1 MNASAR
7 MTRLRLQWQ
16 SLPRRQ
22 RLLAA
27 VAGGVIV
34 GALVWWVALGPAL
47 STLRNA
53 PAQHRALDTQLQQMR
68 GLQAQAQAMR
78 SLPRMG
84 RDEAQMALQASV
96 TGQLGAGTR
105 LVISG
110 DAATLTLAGVRAD
123 ALAQWL
129 AQARTSAR
137 AVPSEAHLSRNA
149 NGLWDGT
156 LVVGLPPR

>member
-1 MNASAR
+1 MNTSPR

-16 SLPRRQ
+16 GLPRRQ

-27 VAGGVIV
+27 VAGGVV
-34 GALVWWVALGPAL
+34 AGALVWLTVLGPAL
-47 STLRNA
+47 STLRDA
-53 PAQHRALDTQLQQMR
+53 PAQHQALDAQLQQMR

-84 RDEAQMALQASV
+84 RDEAQLALQASV
-96 TGQLGAGTR
+96 SSRLGTGAR
-105 LVISG
+105 LAISG

-129 AQARTSAR
+129 AQARTDAR
-137 AVPSEAHLSRNA
+137 AVPSEAHLSRNP

-156 LVVGLPPR
+156 LVVALPPR